1 MASLGRR
8 LPLPCPVVRGQHDE
22 VVRVWS
28 VRVRVTPVL
37 MLVSLCGVLFGG
49 GLIWGG
55 VTSNPVRHVLFVFT
69 PIILPPPEGAMRR
82 FSHVGG
88 PEAWLL
94 SPGDLATRV

>member
-1 MASLGRR
+1 MVGEGARYAGINAR
-8 LPLPCPVVRGQHDE
+8 LLARCA
-22 VVRVWS
+22 VW
-28 VRVRVTPVL
+28 
-37 MLVSLCGVLFGG
+37 GW
-49 GLIWGG
+49 LIWGG